1 MKYKR
6 KNGGKNYAYLPY
18 TVELRVLTLDAL
30 SDKVLGL
37 VCLDKDGNEE
47 CTIVGDKQ
55 FFKELGDAL
64 RDNIDVLDD
73 YNGRPA

>member
-1 MKYKR
+1 MKR
-6 KNGGKNYAYLPY
+6 KHRSTAYLPY

-37 VCLDKDGNEE
+37 VCLDKDGREE

-55 FFKELGDAL
+55 FFQELSDAL

-73 YNGRPA
+73 YNGRPV